1 MYALVALGLAVP
13 VQTAVLA
20 VAGRSPAVG
29 PAIGAGSL
37 IAAAV
42 ALAIAINR
50 YNFGEIDHPLLAK
63 RPVLSIAPPQKP
75 AAR

>member
-1 MYALVALGLAVP
+1 MRLG
-13 VQTAVLA
+13 
-20 VAGRSPAVG
+20 
-29 PAIGAGSL
+29 I